1 MDNPWNRV
9 GQTLKMRTLQM
20 VINVRSAPQ
29 LVLDKMIFI
38 RFCLERKWKCKS
50 LSRIR
55 LFATPWTMQSMKLSR
70 PEYWS
75 VWPFPSTGDLPN
87 PEIEPRSPTLQMDFL
102 PDEPEGKP
110 KNTRVGSQFLLQQIF
125 LSQELNQGLLH
136 CRQIL
141 YQLCYWGFCLNPWHL
156 NILFVPKIINVLIAV
171 FRNRDNYQNYRW
183 TFIFSYHDTS
193 TVLIKRLEVIS
204 I

>member
-55 LFATPWTMQSMKLSR
+55 LFATPWIMQSMKFSR

-75 VWPFPSTGDLPN
+75 GWPFPSPGDLPN

-102 PDEPEGKP
+102 PAEPEGKP

-141 YQLCYWGFCLNPWHL
+141 YQLSYQGSFNKVTLTLINNMKMMHILYFKHIPNFSPEIL
-156 NILFVPKIINVLIAV
+156 YYEETRVIILF
-171 FRNRDNYQNYRW
+171 
-183 TFIFSYHDTS
+183 
-193 TVLIKRLEVIS
+193 IKKN
-204 I
+204 